1 MRRSP
6 SVHLRSRRLAAVGL
20 TMMLAPLAGCGVF
33 EGDGAPEPVAV
44 VDQLSGR
51 NTVIKLDKGFVGALE
66 SLKLTPGVDG
76 GAKLKDG
83 SLIFP
88 ISGGNVTVFEPGTVS
103 PYVVGQIQHEN
114 SGLTLSAGG
123 TTVLLSNFNVD
134 PGSSKVYG
142 DVSVNGKVAATSAI
156 LFNLDGRTLKPL
168 ESGDGTATL
177 QGTKVLVSEVAAPL
191 LNDTFGTKAVKPGLL
206 VGVATITV
214 KTS

>member
-1 MRRSP
+1 MRRSL
-6 SVHLRSRRLAAVGL
+6 SVNLRSRRFAAVGL
-20 TMMLAPLAGCGVF
+20 TLMLAPLAGCGVF
-33 EGDGAPEPVAV
+33 DGGGAPEPVAV
-44 VDQLSGR
+44 VDQVTGR
-51 NTVIKLDKGFVGALE
+51 NTAIKLDKGFVGALE
-66 SLKLTPGVDG
+66 QLKLTPGVDG
-76 GAKLKDG
+76 GAKLKNG

-88 ISGGNVTVFEPGTVS
+88 ITGGNVTIFEQGAVS

-134 PGSSKVYG
+134 PGISKVYG
-142 DVSVNGKVAATSAI
+142 DVSVDGKVAATSAI

-168 ESGDGTATL
+168 EAGDGTATL
-177 QGTKVLVSEVAAPL
+177 QGTEVLISEVAAPL